1 MLSQMCPNSK
11 HLPWSNTCFN
21 QQIPN
26 SMHLYLYVQA
36 CHVCCLV
43 FLLNGSYDP
52 NLKFQEYSNSGS
64 LSFFLFF
71 FFWDIAFSLLWNI
84 AGIHKKSFICKEKK
98 NVTFQNIPQQK
109 HGFITCLTSLAIL
122 RVDENVTSSE
132 EQNSLSLS
140 NILLPKCMAL
150 YFLIT

>member
-64 LSFFLFF
+64 LSFLFF
-71 FFWDIAFSLLWNI
+71 FETLHFPFCGVLLASTKNLLFV
-84 AGIHKKSFICKEKK
+84 KKKK